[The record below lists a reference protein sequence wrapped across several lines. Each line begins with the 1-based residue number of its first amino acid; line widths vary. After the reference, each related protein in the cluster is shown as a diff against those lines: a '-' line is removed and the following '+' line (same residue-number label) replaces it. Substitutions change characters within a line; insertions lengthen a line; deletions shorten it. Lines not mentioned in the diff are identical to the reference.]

1 MFKSIV
7 IAVAVFMST
16 SAFAY
21 DQIKCIKYM
30 EGDQVKVEKMI
41 KDDLLK
47 AAKTPS
53 EVKTVKK
60 LKTDTIIAA
69 GYVMY
74 CVEDDIDVDMMR
86 EVGAK

>member
-1 MFKSIV
+1 MIKSLIM
-7 IAVAVFMST
+7 AVAVFMST
-16 SAFAY
+16 SAFAQ
-21 DQIKCIKYM
+21 DQIKCLKYM

-41 KDDLLK
+41 RDDLLK

-53 EVKTVKK
+53 EVRTVKK
-60 LKTDTIIAA
+60 LKTDTLMSA

-74 CVEDDIDVDMMR
+74 CIEDNDIDMMT

>member
-1 MFKSIV
+1 MIKSLV
-7 IAVAVFMST
+7 MAVAVFMST

-30 EGDQVKVEKMI
+30 EGDQAKVEKMV

-60 LKTDTIIAA
+60 LKTDTLISA

-74 CVEDDIDVDMMR
+74 CIEDDIQIDMMR

>member
-1 MFKSIV
+1 MIKSIV
-7 IAVAVFMST
+7 IAIAVFMST

-60 LKTDTIIAA
+60 LKTDIIIAA

>member
-1 MFKSIV
+1 MIKSIV
-7 IAVAVFMST
+7 MAVAVFMST
-16 SAFAY
+16 SAFAH
-21 DQIKCIKYM
+21 DQIKCLKYM

-60 LKTDTIIAA
+60 LKTDTLMSA

-74 CVEDDIDVDMMR
+74 CIEDDIQVDMMQ

>member
-1 MFKSIV
+1 MIKSIV
-7 IAVAVFMST
+7 MAVAVFMST

-21 DQIKCIKYM
+21 DRIKCIKYM

-60 LKTDTIIAA
+60 LKTDTLMSA

-74 CVEDDIDVDMMR
+74 CIEDDIQVDMMQ